1 MEKIIFFK
9 NVFFDEDVKKKKKEL
24 YEKKNYKKIETFFFQ
39 INFINKLLSHLSNI
53 MGKDFKCYN
62 FYIYRSNNIYDFPKS
77 IKINHTKKI
86 LIYISNETDYIPL
99 NIKKH
104 FFCIFKCY
112 LPYQPKKSN
121 IFSFPLNIIPD
132 IYIKKIIPIEKRKI
146 DIFFIGNLNRNRLD
160 FFRAFYSAS
169 KIFSKFPYKFIY
181 SFLTRTSLIK
191 KLIDKDLS
199 NKINGNNFIKFTNG
213 FNTGI
218 QYDKYLKLL
227 NNSKVVL
234 CPKGFMSSETF
245 RHFEAIRSGS
255 VVITEKLPNTYF
267 YKKFPCVTINNWN
280 VGLKKAEKLILDVNR
295 LKKMQKKNRVFYDKN
310 LSEAGTAKYVFNILK
325 VLERKKIKHFI

>member
-9 NVFFDEDVKKKKKEL
+9 NVFFDEDVEKKKKEL
-24 YEKKNYKKIETFFFQ
+24 YEKKNYKKTESFFFQ
-39 INFINKLLSHLSNI
+39 INFINKFLSHLSNI

-62 FYIYRSNNIYDFPKS
+62 FYIYRSNNIYESPNS
-77 IKINHTKKI
+77 IKINHSKKI
-86 LIYISNETDYIPL
+86 LIYISNETDYIPS
-99 NIKKH
+99 NIEKH
-104 FFCIFKCY
+104 FLCIFKCY
-112 LPYQPKKSN
+112 LPYQLKKSN

-132 IYIKKIIPIEKRKI
+132 ISIEKIIPIEKRKI

-169 KIFSKFPYKFIY
+169 KIFLKFPYKFIY
-181 SFLTRTSLIK
+181 SFLTRTSFIK
-191 KLIDKDLS
+191 RLIDKDLS

-213 FNTGI
+213 FNAGI

-245 RHFEAIRSGS
+245 RHFEAIRAGS

-267 YKKFPCVTINNWN
+267 YKKFPCISINNWA

-295 LKKMQKKNRVFYDKN
+295 LKKLQKKNRVFYDKN

-325 VLERKKIKHFI
+325 VLERKKIKHLV

>member
-9 NVFFDEDVKKKKKEL
+9 NVFFDEDLKKKKKKL
-24 YEKKNYKKIETFFFQ
+24 YEKKNYKKIESFFFQ
-39 INFINKLLSHLSNI
+39 INFINKFLSNLSNI
-53 MGKDFKCYN
+53 MGKDFKRYN
-62 FYIYRSNNIYDFPKS
+62 FYIYRSNNIYESPKS
-77 IKINHTKKI
+77 IKINHPKKI
-86 LIYISNETDYIPL
+86 LFYISNETDYIPL
-99 NIKKH
+99 NLEKH

-132 IYIKKIIPIEKRKI
+132 ISIKKIIPIEKRKI
-146 DIFFIGNLNRNRLD
+146 DVFFIGNLNRNRLD

-169 KIFSKFPYKFIY
+169 KIFSKFSYKFIY
-181 SFLTRTSLIK
+181 SFLTRTNLIK
-191 KLIDKDLS
+191 KIIDVDLS

-213 FNTGI
+213 FNAGI

-234 CPKGFMSSETF
+234 CPRGFMSSETF
-245 RHFEAIRSGS
+245 RHFEAIRAGS
-255 VVITEKLPNTYF
+255 VVITEKLPNTNF
-267 YKKFPCVTINNWN
+267 YKKFPCVTVNNWTL
-280 VGLKKAEKLILDVNR
+280 GLKKAEKLILDVNR
-295 LKKMQKKNRVFYDKN
+295 LKKMQNKIRVFYDKN
-310 LSEAGTAKYVFNILK
+310 LSEAATAKYVFNILK